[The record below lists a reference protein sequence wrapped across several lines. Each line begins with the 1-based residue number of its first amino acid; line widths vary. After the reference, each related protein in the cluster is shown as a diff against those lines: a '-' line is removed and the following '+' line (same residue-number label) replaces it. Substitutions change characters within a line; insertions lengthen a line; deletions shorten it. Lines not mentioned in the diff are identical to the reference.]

1 MKLTEIEIKRPS
13 REKLKYL
20 TGGEK
25 IRFARN
31 FAREHDR
38 AVKKILDNW
47 AENYPPQ
54 GERK

>member
-54 GERK
+54 GARK